1 MQNLKGEMKVNNLN
15 DFFFQIKKKEMWY
28 MVVILRKGNIPSV
41 QEVKVEMPSLGKLLI
56 ILIPKLIGVTVEDHL
71 HLFSFFTLMLY

>member
-1 MQNLKGEMKVNNLN
+1 
-15 DFFFQIKKKEMWY
+15 

-56 ILIPKLIGVTVEDHL
+56 ILIPKLIGVTVEDH
-71 HLFSFFTLMLY
+71 